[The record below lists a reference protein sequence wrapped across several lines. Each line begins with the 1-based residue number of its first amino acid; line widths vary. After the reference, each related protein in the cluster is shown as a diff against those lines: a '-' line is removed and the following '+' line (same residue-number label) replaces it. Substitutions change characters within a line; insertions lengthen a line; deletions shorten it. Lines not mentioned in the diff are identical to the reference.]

1 MGRLSIR
8 RRFSQWATYG
18 ASLVVSRT
26 LFPVSLE
33 EAIPAEHV
41 CRVIDAFVERLDLA
55 GLGFVPAETA
65 ETGRRGYDP
74 RDLLKLYLYGY
85 LQQVRSS
92 RRLEAECR
100 RNVELMWL
108 VERLEPDHKSIAE
121 FRRVHRD
128 AVTEAGAELVRFARS
143 VGLVRG
149 EWVAIDGSK
158 FRAVSG
164 TDGVREREALKRY
177 LNEMERSDAQDEVV
191 VDPAAVAEAL
201 KKLKSHAEP
210 EAGFMRIG
218 EGFAPAYNV
227 QTAVDAEHALIVAQ
241 TVLTAANDNT
251 SLLPM
256 AEAAKEAVGSPET
269 LNVVAD
275 KGYSN
280 GEQAQR
286 CEQQGI
292 LAHVPAQR
300 GVNNQADGTLLD
312 RSQFVY
318 DETTDSFRCP
328 NGATLVRHHRDTSKP
343 SVLYTASA
351 RDCANCPLKKQCT
364 TASRRTVRRHLYD
377 DALKRMHERATQKA
391 MRLRRSTVEHP
402 FATLKYRI
410 LGHPRLLLRG
420 LEGAQTEISVATIA
434 YNLKRM
440 INLLGGQKL
449 AMALTN

>member
-1 MGRLSIR
+1 MSYIR
-8 RRFSQWATYG
+8 GEARGQQ
-18 ASLVVSRT
+18 T
-26 LFPVSLE
+26 LFPVALE
-33 EAIPAEHV
+33 DAIPADHM
-41 CRVIDAFVERLDLA
+41 CRVIDAFVERLDLMA
-55 GLGFVPAETA
+55 LGFTRAEAA
-65 ETGRRGYDP
+65 ETGRPGYDP

-108 VERLEPDHKSIAE
+108 LSRLQPDHKSIAE
-121 FRRVHRD
+121 FRRLHRES
-128 AVTEAGAELVRFARS
+128 VTKAGAELVRFARS

-158 FRAVSG
+158 FQAVSG
-164 TDGVREREALKRY
+164 ADGVREREALRRY
-177 LNEMERSDAQDEVV
+177 LNEMERADERDEVV

-201 KKLKSHAEP
+201 QKLRSHREP
-210 EAGFMRIG
+210 EAGFMRMG

-256 AEAAKEAVGSPET
+256 ATAAKEAVGSPEA

-280 GEQAQR
+280 GEQAHR

-292 LAHVPAQR
+292 QPHVPAR
-300 GVNNQADGTLLD
+300 PGVNNRAGGTLLD

-318 DETTDSFRCP
+318 DETTDTFRCP
-328 NGATLVRHHRDTSKP
+328 NGATLARHHRDKAKP
-343 SVLYTASA
+343 SVLYAASPRA
-351 RDCANCPLKKQCT
+351 CGQCPLKDRCT
-364 TASRRTVRRHLYD
+364 TGARRTLRRHLYD
-377 DALKRMHERATQKA
+377 DALKRMHERATPEA

-420 LEGAQTEISVATIA
+420 LAGAQIEISLATVA

-440 INLLGGQKL
+440 INVLGSQKL
-449 AMALTN
+449 AMALAR